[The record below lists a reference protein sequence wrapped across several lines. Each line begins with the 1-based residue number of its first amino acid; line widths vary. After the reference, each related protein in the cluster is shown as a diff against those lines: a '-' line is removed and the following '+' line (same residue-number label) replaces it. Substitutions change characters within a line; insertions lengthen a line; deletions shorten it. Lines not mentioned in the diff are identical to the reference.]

1 MKLDINMLASAVE
14 NRILGKFYAG
24 TVIAQDCSAFLLFTT
39 KLLQDS
45 S

>member
-1 MKLDINMLASAVE
+1 MKLDINMLASVVE
-14 NRILGKFYAG
+14 NMILGKFYAG